1 MVATLCPKLRLEAV
15 LAGTGKTDITPKGN
29 VWMDGMIRA
38 HPSVGVHDNLFAQAL
53 VLSNGQDTNQTFVL
67 VSVDVCV
74 LDEETTRAVRQ
85 GAEAQTG
92 IPAGHIIVAATH
104 THSGP
109 AAVGIFTPR
118 ETAYL
123 QDLTDKLIALIAQ
136 AARNLQPVE
145 IGVASGWEDT
155 ISHYRRLMADDGHV
169 VMNWEPY
176 PSEHIVGP
184 LGIADSEV
192 GVVKVVAAGDT
203 GSVVGVLFNHAGHPN
218 ILSGDNYLLSAEYPG
233 LAARLL
239 EGELGGNAL
248 FFNGANGSVDIDGL
262 RDRVWKGLDRAGRA
276 LARSVAETARTITC
290 PAACSPVTI
299 RGASTTYT
307 IPGRRITDKEWRWA
321 QGILAATGGKVQ
333 ALADGMGDDYK
344 AVFYRQLRETDPA
357 DLPVEQ
363 ICLALTR
370 FGDAQEST
378 LDSQNRVSAPA
389 GDDCALLTFP
399 GELYTEI
406 GQYIKAHS
414 PFRRTYIIGLA
425 NGYVGYIP
433 TRKAIEEGGYAEDAR
448 WVDAAAEE
456 LVVEHSLALLRSVY
470 ATSTVGTRPPCPH

>member
-1 MVATLCPKLRLEAV
+1 M
-15 LAGTGKTDITPKGN
+15 LAGTGKSDITPKDN
-29 VWMDGMIRA
+29 VWMEGMIRA
-38 HPSVGVHDNLFAQAL
+38 HPSVGIHDNLFAQAL
-53 VLSNGQDTNQTFVL
+53 VLSTGKYTRFAESCNGQDTNQTFVL
-67 VSVDVCV
+67 VSVDVCI

-92 IPAGHIIVAATH
+92 IPACHIIVAATH

-109 AAVGIFTPR
+109 ATVGIFNPR

-123 QDLTDKLIALIAQ
+123 QELTGKLIALIAQ
-136 AARNLQPVE
+136 AAQNLQPVE
-145 IGVASGWEDT
+145 IGVASGCEDT

-176 PSEHIVGP
+176 PSEHLVGP

-192 GVVKVVAAGDT
+192 GVVKVVAAGDPK
-203 GSVVGVLFNHAGHPN
+203 SVVGVLFNHTGHPN

-239 EGELGGNAL
+239 EDELGGNAL

-262 RDRVWKGLDRAGRA
+262 RDRVWEGLDRAGRA
-276 LARSVAETARTITC
+276 LARSVAETARAITC
-290 PAACSPVTI
+290 LAASGPATI

-307 IPGRRITDKEWRWA
+307 IPGRRITDIEWQWA

-344 AVFYRQLRETDPA
+344 AVFYRQLHETGPA

-370 FGDAQEST
+370 FCESST
-378 LDSQNRVSAPA
+378 PSC
-389 GDDCALLTFP
+389 DDCALLTFP

-448 WVDAAAEE
+448 LVDAAAEE

-470 ATSTVGTRPPCPH
+470 ATSTIAARSPCPH